1 MKRVGGI
8 AYKLQLLKTL
18 KIHLVFYVLLL
29 KSYTA
34 PGKVQPTLQP
44 ILEEDYELG
53 ASIIQRTTLD
63 PCRGLGA

>member
-1 MKRVGGI
+1 MGGM

-29 KSYTA
+29 KSYTTL
-34 PGKVQPTLQP
+34 GKVQPTLQP

-53 ASIIQRTTLD
+53 ASIIQWTTLD